1 MIFATMDLARGE
13 IELTDSLGRKA
24 TVEVIFATPDEIRF
38 EANGRKGAIKFRD
51 LSETSREA
59 VLEYAKEKGVLSR
72 FPKLDVQI
80 KVVNQRRNHDSVWYK
95 KTSRLS
101 SSVVITGVNQ
111 MTTIP
116 AAEAAIVILTQDTKE
131 KYVKNKEVLKV
142 ALVDRI
148 QIPAAGTGQRRE
160 LSFESIDLT
169 FDSARD
175 STNVGGQEYKYYIFG
190 LIDPETRQFLHF
202 ETNDPRIQKR
212 VEADPALRE
221 NLLAQKKGAP
231 FSQNP

>member
-1 MIFATMDLARGE
+1 MATGERARGE
-13 IELTDSLGRKA
+13 IELIDSLGRKA
-24 TVEVIFATPDEIRF
+24 TVEVLAATPEEIRF

-51 LSETSREA
+51 LSEISREA
-59 VLEYAKEKGVLSR
+59 VLEYAKERGVLSR
-72 FPKLDVQI
+72 FPRLDVQV

-101 SSVVITGVNQ
+101 SSVVITGTNQ

-116 AAEAAIVILTQDTKE
+116 AAEAAIVILTQDTEK
-131 KYVKNKEVLKV
+131 KYVNNKEVLTV

-148 QIPAAGTGQRRE
+148 QIPAAGSGQRRE
-160 LSFESIDLT
+160 FSFESVDLT

-175 STNVGGQEYKYYIFG
+175 NTNVGGQEYKYYIFG
-190 LIDPETRQFLHF
+190 LIDPETQQFLHF

-212 VEADPALRE
+212 VQADPAVRGD
-221 NLLAQKKGAP
+221 LLAQKKGAP
-231 FSQNP
+231 FSSNP